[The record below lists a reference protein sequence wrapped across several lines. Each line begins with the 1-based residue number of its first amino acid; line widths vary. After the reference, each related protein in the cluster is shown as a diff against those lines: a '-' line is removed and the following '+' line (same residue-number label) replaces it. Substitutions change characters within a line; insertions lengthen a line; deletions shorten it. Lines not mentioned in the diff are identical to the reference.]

1 LQGDTHSHDGWKEG
15 EALDYTPHTDEDI
28 RAMLATVGA
37 ESIEELFS
45 PIPPSVRLR
54 RDLALPGPMTE
65 ADVVA
70 LLEGLAGQNRSI
82 DSMACFAGGGAYDH
96 YIPAAVRHLAYRAE
110 FATSYTP
117 YQPELSQGVLGV
129 LFEYQSMVCE
139 LAGMDVANASL
150 YDGAASLVEAVNL
163 AAGAT
168 GRSKVVVTQAL
179 NPNERAVLETAGGG
193 PGAP

>member
-1 LQGDTHSHDGWKEG
+1 
-15 EALDYTPHTDEDI
+15 
-28 RAMLATVGA
+28 MLATVGA

-45 PIPPSVRLR
+45 PIPSSVRLQ

-65 ADVVA
+65 AGVVE
-70 LLEGLAGQNRSI
+70 LLEGLARQNRPVDSI
-82 DSMACFAGGGAYDH
+82 ACFARGGASAH
-96 YIPAAVRHLAYRAE
+96 SIPAAVRHLAYRAE

-150 YDGAASLVEAVNL
+150 YDGPASPRDAAN
-163 AAGAT
+163 
-168 GRSKVVVTQAL
+168 
-179 NPNERAVLETAGGG
+179 
-193 PGAP
+193 